1 MPSTRPDSR
10 TAQRFHHQALPYRD
24 LADLLDQ
31 VVPFVREGVE
41 RGEPVLVAQP
51 RDRIAALRLALGPA
65 AEAVRFLDMAA
76 VGRNPACIIPAW
88 RDFLDKHP
96 PGTAV
101 RGVGEPVWSG
111 RRQAELAECAL
122 HEALLNLAFEDG
134 PGWQLLCPYDTAALP
149 GEVLAEALRTHPF
162 VGAGPGAA
170 SVHYAGEEGARAAF
184 AGSLPVPPADAAELG
199 FGLDDLAGLRALV
212 RRTAEAA
219 GLSPDVSDDLVLA
232 THELASNSILHAG
245 GEGVLRT
252 WRTREA
258 LCVEIADAGVITD
271 PLAGRES
278 SGFLDE
284 SGRGLWM
291 ANQLCDLVQ
300 VRSSARGTT
309 VRLHTWL

>member
-1 MPSTRPDSR
+1 V
-10 TAQRFHHQALPYRD
+10 QRFHHQALPYRD

-41 RGEPVLVAQP
+41 RDEPVLVAQP
-51 RDRIAALRLALGPA
+51 RDRIAALRLALGPEA
-65 AEAVRFLDMAA
+65 QAVRFLDMAA
-76 VGRNPACIIPAW
+76 IGRNPACIIPAW

-96 PGTAV
+96 PGTPV

-111 RRQAELAECAL
+111 RRPAELAECAL

-134 PGWQLLCPYDTAALP
+134 PGWQLLCPYDAAALP
-149 GEVLAEALRTHPF
+149 EEVLAEALRTHPF
-162 VGAGPGAA
+162 VGAGPGRA
-170 SVHYAGEEGARAAF
+170 SERYTRGGQDARTAF
-184 AGSLPVPPADAAELG
+184 AGSLPAPPADATAVG
-199 FGLDDLAGLRALV
+199 FGLDDLAALRALV

-219 GLSPDVSDDLVLA
+219 GVSTDVSDDLVLA
-232 THELASNSILHAG
+232 SHELASNSILHGG

-252 WRTREA
+252 WRTGEA
-258 LCVEIADAGVITD
+258 LCVEIDDAGVITD
-271 PLAGRES
+271 PLVGRES

-284 SGRGLWM
+284 TGRGLWM